1 MQAVRGTAPAAASGT
16 VQSSYAYTLGAA
28 GNRLSVAE
36 LSGRTV
42 TCAYDDLYRLTHET
56 VAGASAGKNG
66 QMSYIYD
73 SVGNRTQLSST
84 LAAVPSTGLLNY
96 DANDRTSTDSYDAN
110 GNLLLTGAGANTYD
124 FENRLVRAGGV

>member
-1 MQAVRGTAPAAASGT
+1 MDVLAT
-16 VQSSYAYTLGAA
+16 A

-42 TCAYDDLYRLTHET
+42 TYAYDDLYRLTQET
-56 VAGASAGKNG
+56 IAGAAARKNG
-66 QMSYIYD
+66 QATYSYD

-96 DANDRTSTDSYDAN
+96 DANDRTSTDSYDPN
-110 GNLLLTGAGANTYD
+110 GNLLLTGTGSNTYD
-124 FENRLVRAGGV
+124 F